1 MHSNKKLKQGRLLL
15 WLPGSVLVILT
26 ALLIY
31 FLIIAIDHPPFVR
44 DLSSLSIP
52 RVKAGEEAFYS
63 GNNWLRKSECG
74 LWEMYLEGDAFER
87 GVAFGQLTRELL
99 FYQETAFVEQIQE
112 LVPSTSYLQFLKYF
126 IAWFNRNLD
135 ENIPEEYKL
144 EIYGTSLFCSPAY
157 NFIGSGY
164 QRQLNYHAA
173 HDIGHALQ
181 GLNLVGCTS
190 FASWGGKTADSSL
203 IVGRNFDFYAGK
215 KFAEN
220 KIVCFIN
227 PSKGYKF
234 MMITWADMV
243 GVVSGMNE
251 KGLTVTINAAKSAIP
266 GQAKTPVTILAR
278 EILQYASSIEEAF
291 DIAKKRK
298 LFVSESL
305 LIGSQQDNM
314 AAIIERSPDQ
324 YDIVYPASDMIVC
337 ANHFQGKKFSND
349 PRNIDNIKGSDSNY
363 RFKRMNQLLNDESL
377 INAEDAVTILRD
389 RNGLHGTELGLGNP
403 LAINQLIAH
412 HSVIFKPDQLMV
424 WISTSP
430 YQLGKFVAYDLKKVF
445 SMNRETVF
453 AQREIYEE
461 ELTISPDTFVY
472 SNDFH
477 GFMKYLEMTE
487 KLHLFEMSADP
498 LPDSFEMDY
507 IKTNPNLYLAY
518 FNLGEYYRSVKNFE
532 KAGEFYQKALTREVA
547 GENQRKKLEH
557 LLQKS
562 LNQ

>member
-1 MHSNKKLKQGRLLL
+1 
-15 WLPGSVLVILT
+15 
-26 ALLIY
+26 
-31 FLIIAIDHPPFVR
+31 
-44 DLSSLSIP
+44 
-52 RVKAGEEAFYS
+52 
-63 GNNWLRKSECG
+63 
-74 LWEMYLEGDAFER
+74 
-87 GVAFGQLTRELL
+87 
-99 FYQETAFVEQIQE
+99 
-112 LVPSTSYLQFLKYF
+112 
-126 IAWFNRNLD
+126 
-135 ENIPEEYKL
+135 
-144 EIYGTSLFCSPAY
+144 
-157 NFIGSGY
+157 
-164 QRQLNYHAA
+164 
-173 HDIGHALQ
+173 
-181 GLNLVGCTS
+181 
-190 FASWGGKTADSSL
+190 
-203 IVGRNFDFYAGK
+203 
-215 KFAEN
+215 
-220 KIVCFIN
+220 
-227 PSKGYKF
+227 

-445 SMNRETVF
+445 SLNRETVF